1 MRLPMTFGKTYPQP
15 HEKTHQRLSLRSM
28 PGPGK
33 SAAVCA
39 FVLALAG
46 CSEPAIQATAEE
58 PATATETASAEALP
72 EDSQL
77 VEQDDASPTSTLV
90 VEHATLVLT
99 GGKIA
104 TVDPQLGN
112 QQAIAL
118 KDHRIVAVGSNEE
131 INTFI
136 GPTTQVIN
144 LSGRTVIPG
153 FIEGHGHYLSL
164 GRARQ
169 ILDLS
174 TAQNWRDIVAQVAV
188 AVDKAQPGEW
198 IFGRG
203 WHQEKWNDE
212 DNIADEIIDGVP
224 ANDSLNAV
232 SQHNPV
238 YLGHASGH
246 ASYAN
251 DAALAAAGINEN
263 TLDPAGGTIVHK
275 ADGKPS
281 GLLRENAQDAVENAV
296 VIYDQRLSPE
306 EKLATLR
313 EQSDLAA
320 QEALRHGVTSFHDA
334 GASFATIDFF
344 KTLEAEGAL
353 PVRLYVMVRG
363 ESNDQMAKLLPKYRM
378 VADDN
383 DFLTVRSIKRQID
396 GALGA
401 HGAWLLEPYT
411 DMPGSPGLVLEPIAD
426 IQRTAELALEF
437 GYQVNTHAIGTRA
450 NRETLDLYE
459 RTWKQGA
466 TAGSTAAGENSPV
479 KANFGKDLRWRIEH
493 AQHIHPEDVPRFGA
507 LGVIA
512 AMQGVHCTSDGP
524 WIASRLGEERTRAT
538 SYPWRTLIETGAII
552 GNGTDVPVEPIDA
565 IASFYSTVTRM
576 TTTGEAFYPEHVMT
590 RDEAL
595 ASYTLNNAYA
605 AFEDQDKGSL
615 TPGKLADLVVLS
627 QDILTVP
634 DSKLKDTL
642 IDYTLVGGEIRYARS
657 GAN

>member
-1 MRLPMTFGKTYPQP
+1 MRLPMTFQLTG
-15 HEKTHQRLSLRSM
+15 RL
-28 PGPGK
+28 GAWAA
-33 SAAVCA
+33 SATL
-39 FVLALAG
+39 LALLG
-46 CSEPAIQATAEE
+46 CSEP
-58 PATATETASAEALP
+58 PATNQTRNAPATPETAAATQAVADQP
-72 EDSQL
+72 IAATDTK
-77 VEQDDASPTSTLV
+77 APTSTLV

-104 TVDPQLGN
+104 TVDPELGN

-118 KDHRIVAVGSNEE
+118 KGHRIVAVGSNEE
-131 INTFI
+131 ITTYI

-174 TAQNWRDIVAQVAV
+174 TAKNWGDVVGQVAV

-203 WHQEKWNDE
+203 WHQDKWDGEGDIDE
-212 DNIADEIIDGVP
+212 ELIDGVP

-232 SQHNPV
+232 SQNNPV

-246 ASYAN
+246 AAYAN
-251 DAALAAAGINEN
+251 DAALAAAGIDKD
-263 TLDPAGGTIVHK
+263 TPDPAGGTIVHK
-275 ADGKPS
+275 ANGLPS
-281 GLLRENAQDAVENAV
+281 GLLRENAQDAVENAI
-296 VIYDQRLSPE
+296 VIYDERLSAE
-306 EKLATLR
+306 EKIATLR

-320 QEALRHGVTSFHDA
+320 REALRHGVTSFHDA
-334 GASFATIDFF
+334 GASFETIDFF
-344 KTLEAEGAL
+344 KSLEAENAL

-363 ESNDQMAKLLPKYRM
+363 ESNEQMEKLLPKYRM

-401 HGAWLLEPYT
+401 HGAWLLEPYV
-411 DMPGSPGLVLEPIAD
+411 DMPNTPGLVLEPVED
-426 IQRTAELALEF
+426 IERTAELALQY

-459 RTWKQGA
+459 RIWNQ
-466 TAGSTAAGENSPV
+466 AASKAAKPTTPV
-479 KANFGKDLRWRIEH
+479 VTHPGKDLRWRIEH
-493 AQHIHPEDVPRFGA
+493 AQHIHPDDVPRFGA

-524 WIASRLGEERTRAT
+524 WIASRLGEERTRLT

-576 TTTGEAFYPEHVMT
+576 TNSGEAFHPEHVMT

-605 AFEDQDKGSL
+605 AFEEHDKGSL

-634 DSKLKDTL
+634 DAQLKDTL
-642 IDYTLVGGEIRYARS
+642 VDYTLVGGEIKYARS